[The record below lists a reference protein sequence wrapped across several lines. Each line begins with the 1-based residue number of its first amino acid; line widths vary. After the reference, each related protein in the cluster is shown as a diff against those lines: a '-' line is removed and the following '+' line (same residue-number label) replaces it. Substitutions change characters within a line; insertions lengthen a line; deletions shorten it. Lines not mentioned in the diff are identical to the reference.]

1 MAATQQVQQRWT
13 FEKTTLYN
21 HKLELLVP
29 YSKFSSGDQF
39 NVQWE
44 MIMSVHKKRF
54 TKLQIKVL
62 KVVRQRAFKVPGVS
76 NASYRTYMEDC
87 KAILGHDVSRD
98 TIRDTLDKAEEWGI
112 LIKCAGQRMIKG
124 RGSKTANVII
134 FNTYN
139 EVYAYKVAQEKHE
152 LEEAKKLLAA
162 EYKQA
167 QRMMGIYNE
176 AIEMAAE
183 QQKQPKKE
191 QEQPKKERKE
201 QTLYQKLKNAY
212 KPSNDLEM
220 AKFKELVAIVYNLMK
235 KNKEQHGFNHNQ
247 LEQIMLSSFHALLNK
262 EGVNNPPAMLSII
275 IRKKIEN
282 LTKSYTSPN
291 ASKTSVMKEIEPEW
305 FSKRNERMHVVEL
318 SEEEQEQAKA
328 RIMEKLNRK
337 EPKA

>member
-1 MAATQQVQQRWT
+1 MGAKQQVQQRWT

-21 HKLELLVP
+21 HKLEMLVP

-44 MIMSVHKKRF
+44 MIMSIYKKHF
-54 TKLQIKVL
+54 TKTQINAL
-62 KVVRQRAFKVPGVS
+62 KIVRQRAFKVPGVS

-87 KAILGHDVSRD
+87 KEILGHDVSRD
-98 TIRDTLDKAEEWGI
+98 TIRTALDKAEELGI

-139 EVYAYKVAQEKHE
+139 EVYAYKVAQEKRE
-152 LEEAKKLLAA
+152 LQEAKKLLAA

-191 QEQPKKERKE
+191 QEQPKKEQKE
-201 QTLYQKLKNAY
+201 QSLYQKLKNAY
-212 KPSNDLEM
+212 KPSNDIQM
-220 AKFKELVAIVYNLMK
+220 ARFKELVAIIYKIMRETKSKFN
-235 KNKEQHGFNHNQ
+235 FNHAQ
-247 LEQIMLSSFHALLNK
+247 LEQIMLSSFQALLNK
-262 EGVNNPPAMLSII
+262 EGVKKPAAMLSVI
-275 IRKKIEN
+275 IRNKIEN
-282 LTKSYTSPN
+282 LTKGYKSPN
-291 ASKTSVMKEIEPEW
+291 APKEPVSREKVPAW
-305 FSKRNERMHVVEL
+305 FNTRNDKQEHTEQPSDEEIRYFENERKKILERL
-318 SEEEQEQAKA
+318 K
-328 RIMEKLNRK
+328 
-337 EPKA
+337 